1 MKNSHF
7 PVGVRIEIC
16 APTAAQCEWLGTAE
30 GSWGPP
36 VPACQSSRMLGY
48 PGNGDDIAGDAG
60 KLCPRCAGCHRRC
73 QGNSRRHPAG
83 ELGAGVGAEQPSF
96 TCSPAGLGG
105 LWDMPWGL
113 ALSLPSPWGTGEEMR
128 RRFPS
133 WGYCHPHL
141 GLVEQGQRG
150 HCSLPHHCWI
160 STKQHPG
167 THSPACLMEPTPWRK
182 TFTPPCHLQLNPSL
196 CFPLLKGSETPQT
209 PQDFFPS
216 VPNPTTITP
225 GRVSPH
231 L

>member
-1 MKNSHF
+1 MKSVPPQQHSAS
-7 PVGVRIEIC
+7 GW
-16 APTAAQCEWLGTAE
+16 AQQKA
-30 GSWGPP
+30 
-36 VPACQSSRMLGY
+36 
-48 PGNGDDIAGDAG
+48 AGDPQYLPARA
-60 KLCPRCAGCHRRC
+60 PGCWVTRATGMTSQGM
-73 QGNSRRHPAG
+73 QGNSARGVRDAIAVARETAG
-83 ELGAGVGAEQPSF
+83 DILQVSWVLGWGQS
-96 TCSPAGLGG
+96 SPASPAAQQGLGG
-105 LWDMPWGL
+105 LWDMSWGL

-133 WGYCHPHL
+133 WGHCHPHL

-196 CFPLLKGSETPQT
+196 CFPLLKCSETPQT

-216 VPNPTTITP
+216 VPNSTTITP

-231 L
+231 P